1 MKCGR
6 AGFLP
11 RFGMM
16 ARALAIRKIILAE
29 ITDSLRMTKF
39 SRYGGRNLK
48 ARGICG

>member
-6 AGFLP
+6 AEFLL

-29 ITDSLRMTKF
+29 IADSLRMTEF
-39 SRYGGRNLK
+39 SQYGERNLK
-48 ARGICG
+48 ARGLCG

>member
-6 AGFLP
+6 AEFLL

-16 ARALAIRKIILAE
+16 ARALAIRKIILPE